1 MEAAPALAHLA
12 AGRQQGI
19 GKGADLLLRLAE
31 QMQGQPLGGARPDAG
46 QPLELVDQPGQG
58 SGEAAQRSGAGVGDP
73 GRGGAPPE
81 CQQAAGRAQGENGT
95 SSAAA
100 MPAPLRPPLP
110 VRDRPGAT
118 AARPR
123 PAPGLRRWSLALCGL
138 VLAVAMV
145 GCSAA
150 AAGLQSFQS
159 PDGRY
164 AFLYPTGWTR
174 VQVPDGPQLVFHD
187 LINSDETLSLVISE
201 VDAGNNL
208 EDLGSAVAVGE
219 RLRRGVIAPEGSGR
233 EAELVE
239 ARERDQNG
247 HTYYD
252 LEYAV
257 HLADRDRHELATVV
271 VDRGRLYTFAASTNE
286 VRWPRVR
293 ELFDRVIGSFTLL
306 I

>member
-1 MEAAPALAHLA
+1 
-12 AGRQQGI
+12 
-19 GKGADLLLRLAE
+19 
-31 QMQGQPLGGARPDAG
+31 
-46 QPLELVDQPGQG
+46 
-58 SGEAAQRSGAGVGDP
+58 
-73 GRGGAPPE
+73 
-81 CQQAAGRAQGENGT
+81 
-95 SSAAA
+95 
-100 MPAPLRPPLP
+100 MPAPLRSPLP
-110 VRDRPGAT
+110 VSDRPGAA

-123 PAPGLRRWSLALCGL
+123 PASGLRRWSLALCGL
-138 VLAVAMV
+138 VLAVVMV
-145 GCSAA
+145 GCSAT

-247 HTYYD
+247 RTYYD